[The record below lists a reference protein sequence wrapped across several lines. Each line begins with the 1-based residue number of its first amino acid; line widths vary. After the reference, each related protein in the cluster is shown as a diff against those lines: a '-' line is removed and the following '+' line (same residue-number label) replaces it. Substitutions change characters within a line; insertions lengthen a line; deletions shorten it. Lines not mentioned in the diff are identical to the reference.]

1 MPKDFKIHA
10 RYLDDKALAAGST
23 PPPEVWDEEALL
35 RDLNGQQRRAV
46 TTTEGYVRVIAG
58 AGSGKTKTLTHRF
71 AYLVNVLGISPSN
84 ILCVTFTN
92 KAAREM
98 KNRVGRIVDMA
109 NVNDFIC
116 TYHGFC
122 VKILREDIS
131 KIAYPQGFIIM
142 DTEDQKTVLREIYEE
157 LGLKQTDLTFDQV
170 LESIAYRKY
179 TTSYIAE
186 YIDIDTSQ
194 PVEPVHPDTPL
205 LQKCF
210 LRYVQ
215 KQRKGFMLD
224 FDDLMLF
231 AMYIF
236 GKSPEVLAKWQERL
250 DYIMVDET
258 QDNSSMQWKF
268 VDMLQAVHKNLFVV
282 GDPDQCIYEWRGARP
297 ETLVNFDKTFT
308 PCTTIILDQ
317 NYRSTPNILDVA
329 NSVIARNRNRVH
341 KDLFTHKPPVTN
353 VTHFHGKSESE
364 EGKFITRTIIQYL
377 KNGGSPADVAI
388 LFRAS
393 HVSRFIEQALVKSKI
408 PYVVYGGV
416 RFFERQEIKDVLAY
430 LRLIDSGDDLSF
442 MRVINQPRRK
452 LGKVFV
458 SQLKARAAVERSTL
472 YSTLLNNIRQREFSK
487 TGALEFVELVES
499 SREAFETMTLSDA
512 TQFLLEKSRLLEL
525 YRTDGDQDRVD
536 NLNELIAS
544 MREYEKANENE
555 EDLSLTR
562 YLQDIALYTNIDY
575 KKDSDNVKIMTIHQS
590 KGLEFPVVF
599 VAGMQEGLFP
609 HHRSIREFKR
619 RGLEEE
625 RRLAYVA
632 FTRAEKL
639 LFLTE
644 SEGFSFQTGASKFPS
659 RFIFEIKER
668 LLVREGILTKE
679 LERQA
684 RSFIERSTIEMEMEE
699 TAAEKE
705 TLEGSRVEHKVFGMG
720 TIVKIDS
727 STQTL
732 QVKFDK
738 TGATKHFALAQLGKA
753 ITLK

>member
-1 MPKDFKIHA
+1 MSDDERTADNQPMP
-10 RYLDDKALAAGST
+10 G
-23 PPPEVWDEEALL
+23 EWDEEALL
-35 RDLNGQQRRAV
+35 RDLNESQRRAV

-71 AYLVNVLGISPSN
+71 AYLVNELGISPSN

-98 KNRVGRIVDMA
+98 KNRVGRIVDMGS
-109 NVNDFIC
+109 VNDFIC

-131 KIAYPQGFIIM
+131 KIAYPKSFIIM
-142 DTEDQKTVLREIYEE
+142 DVEDQKTVLREIYEE
-157 LGLKQTDLTFDQV
+157 LGIRQTDITFDNA
-170 LESIAYRKY
+170 LSYIGYRKH
-179 TTSYIAE
+179 TSPFIAQ

-194 PVEPVHPDTPL
+194 PLEPVPDDADL
-205 LQKCF
+205 LMKCF

-215 KQRKGFMLD
+215 KQRKSFMLD

-236 GKSPEVLAKWQERL
+236 RKSPDVLAKWQERL

-258 QDNSSMQWKF
+258 QDNSAMQWQF
-268 VDMLQAVHKNLFVV
+268 VEMLQATHKNLFVV

-297 ETLVNFDKTFT
+297 ETLVNFDKVFA
-308 PCTTIILDQ
+308 PCTAIILDQ
-317 NYRSTPNILDVA
+317 NYRSTPNILNVA
-329 NSVIARNRNRVH
+329 NSVIAYNRNRVA
-341 KDLFTHKPPVTN
+341 KNLFTCKPPAST
-353 VTHFHGKSESE
+353 VTHFHGKSEAE
-364 EGKFITRTIIQYL
+364 EGQYIAQTIKKYL
-377 KNGGSPADVAI
+377 EGGGKPSDVAI

-393 HVSRFIEQALVKSKI
+393 HVSRFIEQALVKNKI

-430 LRLIDSGDDLSF
+430 LRLVDTGDDLSF
-442 MRVINQPRRK
+442 LRIVNQPRRK
-452 LGKVFV
+452 LGKVFL
-458 SQLKARAAVERSTL
+458 SGLKALARIENGSL
-472 YSTLLNNIRQREFSK
+472 YTTLLRHIGEREFSK

-499 SREAFETMTLSDA
+499 ARDAFKKMTLSDA
-512 TQFLLEKSRLLEL
+512 TQFLLEKSRLMEL

-562 YLQDIALYTNIDY
+562 YLQDIALYTNLDY

-590 KGLEFPVVF
+590 KGLEFPIVF

-609 HHRSIREFKR
+609 NHRSIREYKR

-632 FTRAEKL
+632 CTRAEKL
-639 LFLTE
+639 LYLTE
-644 SEGFSFQTGASKFPS
+644 SEGYNYQNGSFKFPS
-659 RFIFEIKER
+659 RFIFEIKQN
-668 LLVREGILTKE
+668 LLVRQGVLTKE

-684 RSFIERSTIEMEMEE
+684 KNFIERTTLEMEIDE
-699 TAAEKE
+699 TNADKE
-705 TLEGSRVEHKVFGMG
+705 ALTGSRVEHKVFGAG
-720 TIVKIDS
+720 TIINVDDS
-727 STQTL
+727 SQSLTIR
-732 QVKFDK
+732 FDT
-738 TGATKHFALAQLGKA
+738 TGAAKHFSLNQIGKS
-753 ITLK
+753 LKLKG